1 MKVRITNEHIC
12 PLPLVGRE
20 VEVERLRELYPGLEI
35 CGDPPRAEIWVPGE
49 TPRKPGRWVG
59 IGFVVKEPE
68 PKPKPPSLP
77 VGFIEGPEELDNFL
91 KAARAEGRKAH
102 EAWEEARRGL
112 MREVRPARYERTSDV
127 YGRGAVVAVVE
138 VDGVEVDRVAV
149 AREWET
155 AEGAAHL
162 DALTPPATVRAF
174 PYGKE
179 ATLALLRVIEAH
191 LHTDYEDYRGNPLGS
206 LYVIEWK

>member
-1 MKVRITNEHIC
+1 M
-12 PLPLVGRE
+12 
-20 VEVERLRELYPGLEI
+20 
-35 CGDPPRAEIWVPGE
+35 PGE

-112 MREVRPARYERTSDV
+112 MREVRPARYERTSDIH
-127 YGRGAVVAVVE
+127 GRGAVVAVVE
-138 VDGVEVDRVAV
+138 VEGVEVDRVAV

-155 AEGAAHL
+155 NEGAAHL

-174 PYGKE
+174 PYGEE
-179 ATLALLRVIEAH
+179 ATKALLGIIET
-191 LHTDYEDYRGNPLGS
+191 LLWVDLEDYRGNPLGA
-206 LYVIEWK
+206 LVAIEWK